1 MIIKIPKDK
10 QKHYF
15 VSAILALVL
24 ILGIGLFNLKV
35 GIIVGLLI
43 STGLGLAKEFI
54 YDRWM
59 KRGTFDV
66 NDIIFNLLGVWSGA
80 LLAAIITELIPSLF

>member
-1 MIIKIPKDK
+1 MKFIKIPKDK
-10 QKHYF
+10 QKHYL

-35 GIIVGLLI
+35 GIIAGLLI

-54 YDRWM
+54 
-59 KRGTFDV
+59 
-66 NDIIFNLLGVWSGA
+66 
-80 LLAAIITELIPSLF
+80 